1 MQGGYGIG
9 SLLVDVVA
17 GWRYMYAA
25 STPLSVIMGIG
36 MCWLPA
42 SPRWL
47 LLRAIQGKGNLQ
59 ELRETAICCLCRL
72 RGPAFGDSAPEQ
84 VDEILDELSYVGEE
98 KEATLGEMFKGK
110 CKKALI
116 ISAGL
121 VLFQQVF

>member
-1 MQGGYGIG
+1 VQGGYGVG

-25 STPLSVIMGIG
+25 STPLAVIMGVG

-59 ELRETAICCLCRL
+59 ELRESAVYCLCRL
-72 RGPAFGDSAPEQ
+72 RGPVIGVSASEE
-84 VDEILDELSYVGEE
+84 VDEILTELQYIG
-98 KEATLGEMFKGK
+98 
-110 CKKALI
+110 
-116 ISAGL
+116 
-121 VLFQQVF
+121 

>member
-1 MQGGYGIG
+1 VQGGYGIG

-59 ELRETAICCLCRL
+59 ELRETAINCLCRL

-98 KEATLGEMFKGK
+98 KEATLGELFQGK

-121 VLFQQVF
+121 VFFQQVF

>member
-1 MQGGYGIG
+1 MQGGYGVG

-25 STPLSVIMGIG
+25 STPLAVIMGVG

-59 ELRETAICCLCRL
+59 ELRESAVYCLCRL
-72 RGPAFGDSAPEQ
+72 RGPVFGVSASEE
-84 VDEILDELSYVGEE
+84 VDEILTELSYVGEE
-98 KEATLGEMFKGK
+98 KEATLGEMFQGK

-116 ISAGL
+116 IGAGL